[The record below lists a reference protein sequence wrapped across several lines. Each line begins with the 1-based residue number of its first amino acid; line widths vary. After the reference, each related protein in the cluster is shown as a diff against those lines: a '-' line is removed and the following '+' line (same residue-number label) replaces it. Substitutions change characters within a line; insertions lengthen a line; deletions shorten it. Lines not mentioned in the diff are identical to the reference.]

1 MTEFINSNED
11 VVINEELNDDGIETI
26 ESQELTE
33 EEKRELYIKELK
45 ESKIRFKPIKHI
57 GNVTINQFGK
67 KYKKERARKN
77 RAVKKSRRANRK

>member
-11 VVINEELNDDGIETI
+11 VVINEELNDGIETI
-26 ESQELTE
+26 EPQELTE

-77 RAVKKSRRANRK
+77 KLTKKSRRANRK